1 MGKNPCIKPGSGA
14 YFKDCPDCPEMVPLP
29 AGEFL
34 MGSPKSEEGRVENED
49 PQHKVTIPAP
59 FAVGRTH
66 VTRDQFAK
74 FVKATGHKAEGGCYT
89 WAGGEFKYDK
99 HASWRSPGF
108 EQSGDHP
115 AVCLNWHDATAY
127 VAWLAKTTGQSYRL
141 LSEAEAEYSARGVTK
156 ATPQP
161 RYFFGDAES
170 DLCKYAN
177 GADETAKAKFSS
189 MTAAPCKD
197 GYTFT
202 APVMSFKPNAFGLYD
217 VHGNAWIWTQ
227 DCWVDNYKDAPDDGS
242 ARTTQGCGVR
252 VLRGGSWSGDPQDLR
267 AANRSRSVTSFH
279 FLYAGFRLARTF

>member
-1 MGKNPCIKPGSGA
+1 MPTGVSVPTSKPVAPEPACDGLLVSVAMGKNPCIKPGSGA

-34 MGSPKSEEGRVENED
+34 MGSPKSEEGRFENED

-74 FVKATGHKAEGGCYT
+74 FVKATGHKTEGGCYT
-89 WAGGEFKYDK
+89 WAGGEFKDDK

-189 MTAAPCKD
+189 MDRGALQRRLH
-197 GYTFT
+197 
-202 APVMSFKPNAFGLYD
+202 LY
-217 VHGNAWIWTQ
+217 
-227 DCWVDNYKDAPDDGS
+227 GS
-242 ARTTQGCGVR
+242 GHEFQAKR
-252 VLRGGSWSGDPQDLR
+252 LR
-267 AANRSRSVTSFH
+267 ALRRAWQCVD
-279 FLYAGFRLARTF
+279 LDAGLLGR